1 MFLLSFAFYWLKH
14 LHLHFYL
21 YHNLYLLGLSLNLYL
36 LVYLYLDVRLDLF
49 HGVLDIFFLLKLLPT
64 LISTQFFLSCHFEFG
79 VQLDLF
85 AVSMFQCFNVTKSN

>member
-36 LVYLYLDVRLDLF
+36 LVHLYLDVRLDLF
-49 HGVLDIFFLLKLLPT
+49 HGVLDIFFVLKLVPT
-64 LISTQFFLSCHFEFG
+64 LVSTQFFCH
-79 VQLDLF
+79 VISSLVYSLICLR
-85 AVSMFQCFNVTKSN
+85 FQCFNMTSKSN